1 MKLRDLLLAA
11 GLAAMPGVALADAA
25 GGCPALLQHT
35 FARLQDESPV
45 SLCQFGGKVVMVV
58 NTASFCGYTRQYE
71 ALEALHQKYRE
82 RGFVVIG
89 FPSNDFG
96 QQEPGSN
103 TQIADFCRSTYGI
116 RFPMFAKTNVTTPK
130 ANPFFD
136 DLAGRTGVRPK
147 WNFHK
152 YLIDRSGRRVV
163 SFPSAAEPDSPTV
176 VAEIEK
182 MLAGS
187 Q

>member
-1 MKLRDLLLAA
+1 
-11 GLAAMPGVALADAA
+11 MPGVALADAA

-152 YLIDRSGRRVV
+152 YLIAKDGS
-163 SFPSAAEPDSPTV
+163 
-176 VAEIEK
+176 
-182 MLAGS
+182 LAGTFGS
-187 Q
+187 MTAPDAPELTAAIDKALGA

>member
-1 MKLRDLLLAA
+1 MNLRALLLSAS
-11 GLAAMPGVALADAA
+11 LAAMAGVALADAPA
-25 GGCPALLQHT
+25 GCPPLLQHT
-35 FARLQDESPV
+35 FDRLQDETPM
-45 SLCQFGGKVVMVV
+45 SLCKFAGKVVMVV

-71 ALEALHQKYRE
+71 ALESLHQKYRD
-82 RGFVVIG
+82 RGFAVIG

-103 TQIADFCRSTYGI
+103 TQIAEFCRSTYGI
-116 RFPMFAKTNVTTPK
+116 RFPMFAKTNVSQPK

-136 DLAGRTGVRPK
+136 ELADRTGARPK

-163 SFPSAAEPDSPTV
+163 SFQSAIEPDSPTV
-176 VAEIEK
+176 VAEIET
-182 MLAGS
+182 MLAGGR
-187 Q
+187 